1 VLLHPIRNN
10 INSSVQQLASLAR
23 AQSLPVDAQQV
34 PVCLFAVA
42 VAESLAR

>member
-23 AQSLPVDAQQV
+23 ALPVDAQQV
-34 PVCLFAVA
+34 PICLFAAA
-42 VAESLAR
+42 VAKTLAR